1 MAEEL
6 GMIHYR
12 VLQDVL
18 LNAVSSS
25 YTTKAN
31 NILNKHNPTTLQHG
45 QLTTLYKSEG
55 LGSILSCTVEQELQK
70 HT

>member
-6 GMIHYR
+6 YDTGCR
-12 VLQDVL
+12 S
-18 LNAVSSS
+18 VS
-25 YTTKAN
+25 TLHTKAN
-31 NILNKHNPTTLQHG
+31 NILNKHNPTLQHG

>member
-31 NILNKHNPTTLQHG
+31 NILNKHNPTYVATW
-45 QLTTLYKSEG
+45 TINY
-55 LGSILSCTVEQELQK
+55 SI
-70 HT
+70 

>member
-25 YTTKAN
+25 YTMTKAN
-31 NILNKHNPTTLQHG
+31 NILNKHNPTYVATW
-45 QLTTLYKSEG
+45 TINY
-55 LGSILSCTVEQELQK
+55 SI
-70 HT
+70 